1 MQTALTHTVLTNAL
15 VKRDTLAMDTHVQVH
30 LIFII
35 QDDQEFVFPL
45 TVLAHSYARSSHDFE
60 CNNKAEFIVLT

>member
-1 MQTALTHTVLTNAL
+1 MQTALTRTVLTNAL
-15 VKRDTLAMDTHVQVH
+15 VKRDTAKDTHVQVH

-45 TVLAHSYARSSHDFE
+45 TVLAHSYARSSHNFE
-60 CNNKAEFIVLT
+60 CSNKAEFIVLT